1 MRQAC
6 VTVPGPSF
14 APVPFAAPT
23 PTRTGGAVRADAL
36 PSALAG
42 APEYSVYAWARVDA
56 VNGAEMPAVSTGP
69 GSGSGA
75 GYGWGGEER
84 LHSLVQQVALLVTV
98 ART

>member
-1 MRQAC
+1 MKNLLLRNLKISSIL
-6 VTVPGPSF
+6 VFLERFLEDRKEEPRGS
-14 APVPFAAPT
+14 
-23 PTRTGGAVRADAL
+23 
-36 PSALAG
+36 SALAG
-42 APEYSVYAWARVDA
+42 ATEYSVYAWARVDA